1 MYVGELRTRGR
12 SCETTAGAEH
22 CLIPDRRPGVDVPTV
37 STRRDGGCREGSSGT
52 LKASC
57 RRRAESVMETVARI
71 GGTVVLEPD
80 PMPVLEGM
88 STVADVDEFS
98 GWMRDYYAGRLI
110 LVRLELFAETRA
122 DPGVRVAGPIVRG
135 LSFTMPHGDDNVAH
149 AREMVAMYVDE
160 LLETLQDRGLRA
172 GSDVLAGAAITI
184 ELDAEAAERLVA

>member
-1 MYVGELRTRGR
+1 
-12 SCETTAGAEH
+12 
-22 CLIPDRRPGVDVPTV
+22 
-37 STRRDGGCREGSSGT
+37 
-52 LKASC
+52 
-57 RRRAESVMETVARI
+57 METVARI